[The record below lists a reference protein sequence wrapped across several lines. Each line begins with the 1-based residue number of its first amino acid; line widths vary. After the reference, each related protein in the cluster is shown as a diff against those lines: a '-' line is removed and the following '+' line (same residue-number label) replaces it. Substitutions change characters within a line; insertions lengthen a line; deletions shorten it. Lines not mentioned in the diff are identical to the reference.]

1 MSDKVDSGA
10 VLEAIRGIVE
20 ESKPG
25 AVPAPADAFA
35 GAHLTADIGLDSL
48 DLINILFRL
57 EEAFGVKV
65 PEADIEA
72 ENLLIAGRLAD
83 YVAGRAGSA
92 SPK

>member
-1 MSDKVDSGA
+1 MSDEVNAGA

-25 AVPAPADAFA
+25 VVPSQADTFA
-35 GAHLTADIGLDSL
+35 RAHLTEDVGFDSL
-48 DLINILFRL
+48 DLINLLFRL
-57 EEAFGVKV
+57 EEEFGVKV

-72 ENLLIAGRLAD
+72 ENLLIAGGLAD

-92 SPK
+92 SSK